1 MVVESIIFLK
11 GEAVMIK
18 RIIMSGVLFSSI
30 LLVGCN
36 GEREVVVLED
46 SENEENDVELSSELN
61 FFAKLKDEIL
71 ASITKQTKLDR
82 ESTAIMIDG
91 TVKEMAVSVSYPK
104 NEKVDETLFQQ
115 IVEDSIKKVSETEK
129 ATISEE
135 NITIKIEKY

>member
-1 MVVESIIFLK
+1 
-11 GEAVMIK
+11 MIK